1 MNDEIKNFIY
11 FLEAERGVSGNTVKS
26 YTSDLNK
33 FMEFLSRGK
42 KDLALVR
49 REDIVS
55 FLMYLKDLKLNS
67 SSIARNLAAIKTFWK
82 FLVAEQIV
90 KENVAAIV
98 ESPKTWKTI
107 PDVLTKEEVE
117 KLLEAPKGRKL
128 KDLRDKA
135 ILEIMY
141 ASGLRVSEVSD
152 LKEADVNVAF
162 GFVKC
167 YGKGGKERIVPFG
180 RAAGEAITKYLEI
193 RRRVPAS
200 GKADEH
206 LFLSRLGK
214 KLSRQSLWKM
224 IQKYALVSGI
234 KKHITPHTMRHSFAT
249 HLLEGGA
256 DLRGVQEMLGHSDI
270 STTQIYTHISSEK
283 LKKVHEVFHPRGA

>member
-1 MNDEIKNFIY
+1 MQDQIKNFIY
-11 FLEAERGVSGNTVKS
+11 FLEAERGVSRNTVKS
-26 YTSDLNK
+26 YST
-33 FMEFLSRGK
+33 
-42 KDLALVR
+42 DLAKFADFLKREKKQIPSVA

-90 KENVAAIV
+90 KENAASLV
-98 ESPKTWKTI
+98 ESPRTWKTI

-117 KLLEAPKGRKL
+117 RLLDAPKGRKL
-128 KDLRDKA
+128 KDLRDRA

-152 LKEADVNVAF
+152 LKKSDVNIGS

-167 YGKGGKERIVPFG
+167 FGKGGKERIVPFG
-180 RAAGEAITKYLEI
+180 KAAAEAVTRYIESGRERLELKT
-193 RRRVPAS
+193 
-200 GKADEH
+200 GDDH
-206 LFLSRLGK
+206 LFLSKMGK
-214 KLSRQSLWKM
+214 KISRQSLWKM
-224 IQKYALVSGI
+224 IQKYAALSGI
-234 KKHITPHTMRHSFAT
+234 KKHITPHTLRHSFAT

-270 STTQIYTHISSEK
+270 STTQVYTHVNSDK
-283 LKKVHEVFHPRGA
+283 LKKVHEAFHPRGS